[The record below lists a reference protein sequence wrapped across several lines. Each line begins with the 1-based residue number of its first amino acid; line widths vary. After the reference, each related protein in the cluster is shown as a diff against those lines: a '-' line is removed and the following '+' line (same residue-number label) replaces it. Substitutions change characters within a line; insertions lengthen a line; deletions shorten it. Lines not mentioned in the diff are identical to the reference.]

1 MIEVK
6 RPILL
11 NDELEDVAMLH
22 PSKGTLKLN
31 MNDVSESTLTLEDKA
46 DYIPLHAWVK
56 IYNQLGFAG
65 IFRRTSRS
73 QTIGT
78 DDNYTLRHGID
89 ILQDSVWDEETE
101 FTGTKAQFIE
111 AILANQT
118 QLIKG
123 PGDSSP
129 RVPWVLGTCADTGSV
144 DQDINYDNLLDLLL
158 GTVEEGGDYYLSY
171 DQTVWPW
178 QVNVV
183 AKPSAVESEF
193 RLDRNIEKCRINDD
207 DSELCTRL
215 YLSVNAMEEDE
226 DLEDETDIS
235 VDQNKSVVRVY
246 DNLQVQE
253 LYGIIVKTADIDIKG
268 DLPES
273 MSTAC
278 PEADDWAED
287 FMARRAAP
295 KLQIE
300 IDGYVLKGITG
311 SSWDESKIG
320 TKSRV
325 SLPDYASY
333 IEERCVTVTYND
345 LYATPDKVTV
355 SLANALPTYTK
366 SFNSTVSSVSSLK
379 KSSRASARKAESF
392 EQHFE
397 ITDKAGN
404 VLRQAGMQL
413 DANGL
418 LVYADDYENM
428 VGAKFNVQADRIGM
442 VVGTYDDGRNYIK
455 AGEIALSIN
464 NTTGESTALIN
475 ANHVNISA
483 TDTAHTL
490 AGELEY
496 DSQGRLIIKNAGGL
510 YVKKTE
516 QGVDAYYGVWREDT
530 LTGGIIV
537 QTINGTSQLTLR
549 ADKIDV
555 DGIVTALRTKNLTV
569 NEVNA
574 GDITS
579 TTLIWGQKIESNS
592 DMVCVTVKTD
602 DIEAI
607 GDITCAGDIKITD
620 SSSTLDVYGIDARDI
635 VAKSLTLRSSQGGK
649 LTCNDV
655 DCSDID
661 CSAID
666 CTAVDASSWVEAAS
680 YWISGVNH
688 AATWQ
693 DATYYTYDR
702 TNSHKFYYEDTVGT
716 STVTG
721 YLNGQLITAATSHT
735 IHYLGY

>member
-246 DNLQVQE
+246 DNLQVQA

-345 LYATPDKVTV
+345 LYDTPDKVTV

-404 VLRQAGMQL
+404 VLRQAGMKL

-428 VGAKFNVQADRIGM
+428 VGAKFNVQANRIGM

-455 AGEIALSIN
+455 AAEIAVSIN
-464 NTTGESTALIN
+464 DAGEGVALID
-475 ANHVNISA
+475 ADHVNISA
-483 TDTAHTL
+483 TSTAHTL

-496 DSQGRLIIKNAGGL
+496 DSQGRLVIKNAGGM

-516 QGVDAYYGVWREDT
+516 QGVDSYFGVWTEDT

-537 QTINGTSQLTLR
+537 QTINGTSQMTIR
-549 ADKIDV
+549 AEKIDIQGVV
-555 DGIVTALRTKNLTV
+555 DTLDSYDIVVNNLDVLGHAEIVGYLDVTDRIATTGTLQGDDGDFSGDVSIDGDLTV
-569 NEVNA
+569 GGSFSFSGSF
-574 GDITS
+574 GDIS
-579 TTLIWGQKIESNS
+579 
-592 DMVCVTVKTD
+592 CD
-602 DIEAI
+602 DI
-607 GDITCAGDIKITD
+607 
-620 SSSTLDVYGIDARDI
+620 
-635 VAKSLTLRSSQGGK
+635 
-649 LTCNDV
+649 

-661 CSAID
+661 C
-666 CTAVDASSWVEAAS
+666 TTVDASSWIEAAS
-680 YWISGVNH
+680 YWISGDNH

-693 DATYYTYDR
+693 SETVVTSVSTSGTHSFKYD
-702 TNSHKFYYEDTVGT
+702 DTAGTTTVSGHVGGKL
-716 STVTG
+716 VTD
-721 YLNGQLITAATSHT
+721 TDTTT